1 MEKQAVAVVF
11 ILVALYLG
19 VPIEIG
25 KADGLCFGTE
35 ENKTTLCHMNGSCL
49 GINNQS
55 LCSCKPGFTGNGSSC
70 HNIDECLS
78 NKCPENS
85 TCMDTIGSFIC
96 SCDGGYFWNGSQC
109 VDECLTNGHKCHD
122 HAFCS
127 STNGSYF
134 CICAAGHTGNGT
146 FCEKNYVDCT
156 DFPGSCCASRNGFSK
171 NDSGHCVDI
180 DECQNGTDVCPQS
193 SICVNT
199 EGSYTC
205 TCKSGFSGNGTHC
218 QDRCRQSSCPELSFC
233 RNIPTGPLCRC
244 INGLY
249 LSNELCVKAKTIFQV
264 DGVRLNRTFIPRYAD
279 RRSSEFTELATEVE
293 SQFLRAFRG
302 TKLGPGLKA
311 IQIFALRRG
320 SIVLSFY
327 LLFDQKPT
335 VTTTQIAEL
344 VKNRSF
350 HLSFS
355 PERQT
360 RPVVRESQKYYTD
373 STTLP
378 ILAAKYEYF
387 TTFASIYNKG
397 KMNLNL
403 VLLAICVVVAKS
415 SASGTCPV
423 SLGEFNTN
431 DASEDQSDTTSA
443 LISIQMNCTGI
454 IYGINLNATESARID
469 YAIGRELTP
478 RGQNGTVYF
487 LQGYTSV
494 TTRKGLNVFKL
505 PGLSFEKNDIVVL
518 FSTKNILRDDNGSL
532 NASMYLFSHRGF
544 ALQNISSS
552 NKDISRGDV
561 EAAAPF
567 KSYALRVK
575 VGEQKESN
583 HVQFEF
589 KAPLEPVQA
598 AQIQYREGN
607 LTGAELQFIWVDNK
621 GEPITETGYF
631 NINSII
637 LVEFHGHG
645 VAGPTGLA
653 ASSVTPP
660 IRQRK
665 EEESVNAYT

>member
-218 QDRCRQSSCPELSFC
+218 QEIDPCSSESLCHSNATCTVVNGTYRCICSNGFIGNGTYCENNNECDNHTICNSQAECIDTRGSYFCMCKNGYTGNGTHCSDIDECRSDQRPCRSFDACVNTIGSFKCQDRCRQSSCPELSFC

-360 RPVVRESQKYYTD
+360 RPVVRVTNHCETGSHGCDKNARCIPTSSRSDYQCQCK
-373 STTLP
+373 
-378 ILAAKYEYF
+378 AKYEMR
-387 TTFASIYNKG
+387 SG
-397 KMNLNL
+397 KCSKSRTYAEIIIPS
-403 VLLAICVVVAKS
+403 VIGGLLFLFFHFCLLL
-415 SASGTCPV
+415 C
-423 SLGEFNTN
+423 
-431 DASEDQSDTTSA
+431 
-443 LISIQMNCTGI
+443 C
-454 IYGINLNATESARID
+454 AR
-469 YAIGRELTP
+469 
-478 RGQNGTVYF
+478 
-487 LQGYTSV
+487 
-494 TTRKGLNVFKL
+494 
-505 PGLSFEKNDIVVL
+505 
-518 FSTKNILRDDNGSL
+518 
-532 NASMYLFSHRGF
+532 
-544 ALQNISSS
+544 
-552 NKDISRGDV
+552 KDG
-561 EAAAPF
+561 
-567 KSYALRVK
+567 
-575 VGEQKESN
+575 
-583 HVQFEF
+583 
-589 KAPLEPVQA
+589 
-598 AQIQYREGN
+598 
-607 LTGAELQFIWVDNK
+607 
-621 GEPITETGYF
+621 
-631 NINSII
+631 
-637 LVEFHGHG
+637 
-645 VAGPTGLA
+645 
-653 ASSVTPP
+653 
-660 IRQRK
+660 
-665 EEESVNAYT
+665 